1 MSEIKSIEY
10 TVTYETPRGGTIE
23 GAPYDTLEEARAAFD
38 AECAVFAADSE
49 PHTVK
54 LERVCYTYDTDAD
67 EYTSCNVLETLEVRE
82 V

>member
-1 MSEIKSIEY
+1 MPEIKSIEY

-23 GAPYDTLEEARAAFD
+23 GAPYETLEEARAAFE
-38 AECAVFAADSE
+38 AECTVFAHDSE

-54 LERVCYTYDTDAD
+54 LERVQYTYDTDAE
-67 EYTSCNVLETLEVRE
+67 EYTACDTLDTLEVRE